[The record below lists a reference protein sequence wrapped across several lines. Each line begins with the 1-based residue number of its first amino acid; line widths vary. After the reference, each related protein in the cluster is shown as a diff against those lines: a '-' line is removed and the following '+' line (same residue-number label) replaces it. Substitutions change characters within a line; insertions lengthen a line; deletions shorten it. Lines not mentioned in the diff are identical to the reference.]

1 MQAFLDIFDIYLLEA
16 VINGIL
22 LGGVLALLALGLNL
36 IFGVIDV
43 TWICYAELVMIG
55 MYAMYFMVQY
65 YGISYF
71 IAAPLT
77 ILLVAILGALLHYLV
92 IAPLL
97 TAPPINQLLATGGVL
112 FVLQSFA
119 TVAFGID
126 FRNLGIRLPVL
137 AFGDMNFSYAR
148 LLSFLAALVG
158 MVAVYLFM
166 TRTFTGTAI
175 RAISQDRQIMA
186 LMGVDTKRIYL
197 ITSAIGGGLA
207 GLAACLLV
215 LQYDVHPFVG
225 LSFGPITF
233 LICVLGGLGN
243 FIGGFIGVRVRR
255 DHLARRP
262 VLRSRMGLR
271 ARLRLFHRHDVHPA
285 RGPAREAPMM
295 GQGRLVAWGIG
306 LAALVALPFVYR
318 DPYHLHI
325 LVLILIW
332 SFAYTSWSMMGRFG
346 LVSLG
351 HGGFMGIGAYVTALL
366 WNHLGLSPWIGI
378 PVSMV
383 AAGAL
388 ALIVGYP
395 CFRFRITG
403 HYFVLVTLALSG
415 IVLQVITATR
425 DYTGGSLGYTPNRAS
440 GSKLLA
446 LQFDDKTSWYLV
458 ALAVWLGGI
467 VVWHLIDRGMSRYA
481 LEAISED
488 EDAAAA
494 AGVDVTAEKLK
505 ITLISAVMTALAG
518 AIYCQYQM
526 FITPDTVSGIAVS
539 LQMVFAAIV
548 GGLFVSLGPTVG
560 AVITI
565 LLAETLRIGFGT
577 RAVGWD
583 NLVYGVLLVL
593 FIIFLPKGILGSLLD
608 RLKPQRKVPRAH
620 EQKAVHTARPGT

>member
-1 MQAFLDIFDIYLLEA
+1 
-16 VINGIL
+16 
-22 LGGVLALLALGLNL
+22 
-36 IFGVIDV
+36 
-43 TWICYAELVMIG
+43 
-55 MYAMYFMVQY
+55 
-65 YGISYF
+65 
-71 IAAPLT
+71 
-77 ILLVAILGALLHYLV
+77 
-92 IAPLL
+92 
-97 TAPPINQLLATGGVL
+97 
-112 FVLQSFA
+112 
-119 TVAFGID
+119 
-126 FRNLGIRLPVL
+126 
-137 AFGDMNFSYAR
+137 
-148 LLSFLAALVG
+148 
-158 MVAVYLFM
+158 M
-166 TRTFTGTAI
+166 T
-175 RAISQDRQIMA
+175 
-186 LMGVDTKRIYL
+186 
-197 ITSAIGGGLA
+197 
-207 GLAACLLV
+207 
-215 LQYDVHPFVG
+215 
-225 LSFGPITF
+225 
-233 LICVLGGLGN
+233 
-243 FIGGFIGVRVRR
+243 
-255 DHLARRP
+255 
-262 VLRSRMGLR
+262 
-271 ARLRLFHRHDVHPA
+271 
-285 RGPAREAPMM
+285 
-295 GQGRLVAWGIG
+295 GQGRLAAWGVG
-306 LAALVALPFVYR
+306 LAALVALPFFYR

-332 SFAYTSWSMMGRFG
+332 SFAYTSWSLMGRFG

-378 PVSMV
+378 PIGMV

-440 GSKLLA
+440 GNKLLA
-446 LQFDDKTSWYLV
+446 LQFDDKTTWYLI
-458 ALAVWLGGI
+458 ALGVWLFGI
-467 VVWHLIDRGMSRYA
+467 VVWHWVDRSMARYA

-505 ITLISAVMTALAG
+505 ITLLSALMTALAG

-548 GGLFVSLGPTVG
+548 GGLFVSLGPTAG

-565 LLAETLRIGFGT
+565 LLAETLRIKFGT

-608 RLKPQRKVPRAH
+608 RLKSQRKVSRAH
-620 EQKAVHTARPGT
+620 EQEAAQIAHPGT